1 MGDAFVKMSNAREKE
16 TIAREEIIARIEENV
31 SRKAI
36 IDSEIVLVR
45 EKRVAAPVPDSAPVR
60 KRARVE
66 PILNQNG
73 PLSFQQ
79 RRSISHVI
87 LGAPCKDVDSECA
100 PPLEDVFAL
109 VHKWFAD
116 RQKKPGKCDLHT
128 RTVFI
133 RDVPV
138 VYGWPE
144 GHKHTFFDTRYHDQL
159 LQHVKNAMC
168 PNAGPTTE
176 VSVTATEPPTAKPM
190 APCFHRMEQIPKI
203 PPELQP
209 IAMSQ
214 QQRDIQCLITR
225 FGVTMEEWPARPNAA
240 HAMAKHTSAFVN
252 QWMHMPDAKLEQ
264 ISGWM
269 KQLGIR
275 LDPHPFVL
283 AIAMRQ
289 LDGWKWPMG
298 GGYPK
303 EAVHCIR
310 RAVAATHG
318 LTVTHPLHRRI
329 LDAHQK

>member
-1 MGDAFVKMSNAREKE
+1 MVGDTFVKMSNAREKE
-16 TIAREEIIARIEENV
+16 TIARMEENV
-31 SRKAI
+31 SRKAV
-36 IDSEIVLVR
+36 IDSEILLVR
-45 EKRVAAPVPDSAPVR
+45 EKRVAPPVPDSAPIQ

-79 RRSISHVI
+79 RQSISHVI
-87 LGAPCKDVDSECA
+87 LGALCNDVDGECA

-116 RQKKPGKCDLHT
+116 RQKRPGKCDLHT
-128 RTVFI
+128 RTVFV

-144 GHKHTFFDTRYHDQL
+144 GHKYTFFDTRYHDQL
-159 LQHVKNAMC
+159 LQHVKNAIC
-168 PNAGPTTE
+168 PNAAPTMVNPTDA
-176 VSVTATEPPTAKPM
+176 SVTATQPPTAKPM
-190 APCFHRMEQIPKI
+190 APCFRRMERIAI

-209 IAMSQ
+209 IAISQ
-214 QQRDIQCLITR
+214 QQRDIQCLSTC

-240 HAMAKHTSAFVN
+240 HALAKHTAALVN
-252 QWMHMPDAKLEQ
+252 QWIHIPDAKLVQ
-264 ISGWM
+264 ISQWM
-269 KQLGIR
+269 KQLGIK

-283 AIAMRQ
+283 AIAMRH

-318 LTVTHPLHRRI
+318 LTMSHPLHRRI